1 MANIGRL
8 VVFGCGGLIA
18 LVVFIVIV
26 AALVGGGGSD
36 TSTSS
41 SGEPGKQEDKEE
53 KAAQKGEENT
63 TYGLNEAV
71 TVGDASWTVTN
82 AQQSNQLA
90 DPFGIDPPRQGNFV
104 IVDFQFTNQSNESKT
119 LTQQALQLEDASER
133 TSDPDPAD
141 FRYIPQDRNIFLEQV
156 NPGVTQQGQ
165 VIFSVAPDASGL
177 TLILKDTN
185 LLRSSQNQARVDL
198 GI

>member
-8 VVFGCGGLIA
+8 VVFGCGGLTVLVILIA
-18 LVVFIVIV
+18 VVV
-26 AALVGGGGSD
+26 ALAGGGGSD

-53 KAAQKGEENT
+53 KAAKKGEEST

-90 DPFGIDPPRQGNFV
+90 DPFGLDAPRQGNFV
-104 IVDFQFTNQSNESKT
+104 IVDFQFENGGNESKT
-119 LTQQALQLEDASER
+119 LTQQALQLEDSSGR
-133 TSDPDPAD
+133 TSDPDPED
-141 FRYIPQDRNIFLEQV
+141 FRYIPQDKNIFLQQV
-156 NPGVTQQGQ
+156 NPGVTQPGQ
-165 VIFSVAPDASGL
+165 VIFSVAPDASGI

-185 LLRSSQNQARVDL
+185 LFSSSQNQARVDL